1 MTYSPLTNKSQ
12 VNTFDQL
19 QISII
24 LMDIRLT
31 IGNRIRCLRKQNGFS
46 QEALANI
53 AEIDRTYMASVENG
67 KRNISIINLEKII
80 LSLNITLHE
89 FFNDPSFGGPRK

>member
-1 MTYSPLTNKSQ
+1 MTYSPLTNKSHPP
-12 VNTFDQL
+12 TFVQYDTTDH
-19 QISII
+19 
-24 LMDIRLT
+24 MDIRNT
-31 IGNRIRCLRKQNGFS
+31 IGHRIKMLRKAKGIS

-80 LSLNITLHE
+80 NALQLSIAE
-89 FFNDPSFGGPRK
+89 FFNDEKFGGKTA